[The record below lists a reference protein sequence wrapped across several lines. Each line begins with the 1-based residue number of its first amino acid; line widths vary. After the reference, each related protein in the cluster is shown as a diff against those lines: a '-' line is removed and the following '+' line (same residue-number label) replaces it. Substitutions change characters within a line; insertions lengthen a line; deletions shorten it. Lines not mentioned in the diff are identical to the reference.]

1 MYLIKEYNISINV
14 LEYFIL
20 IYYMM
25 KWESAFHRGDIIEAR
40 SDNTAAVSWMNKNRG
55 GKSFPPSEIL
65 AKLFCSYSYKTDLV
79 ISSNHIIGETNI
91 LSDDLSRITNLQ
103 EAQWLEVNTREPG
116 W

>member
-40 SDNTAAVSWMNKNRG
+40 SDNTAAVHGSTRIEEGN
-55 GKSFPPSEIL
+55 PPPL
-65 AKLFCSYSYKTDLV
+65 PKFLLSYSVCIV
-79 ISSNHIIGETNI
+79 IKLI
-91 LSDDLSRITNLQ
+91 
-103 EAQWLEVNTREPG
+103 
-116 W
+116 